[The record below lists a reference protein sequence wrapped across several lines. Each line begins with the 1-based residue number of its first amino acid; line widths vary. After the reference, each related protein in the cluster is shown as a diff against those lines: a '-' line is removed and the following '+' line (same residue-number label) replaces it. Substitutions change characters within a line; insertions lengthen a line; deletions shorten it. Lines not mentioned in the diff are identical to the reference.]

1 MQPFF
6 YSLCL
11 GNDKKTVK
19 ETYSDDLVQIRWSI
33 KYNLT
38 VSDYAE
44 IT

>member
-19 ETYSDDLVQIRWSI
+19 ETYPDDLVQIR
-33 KYNLT
+33 
-38 VSDYAE
+38 
-44 IT
+44 